1 MMKKIM
7 LFATIATGLIFNACN
22 HSDQS
27 EVELLTGQL
36 ALEGICKNYVLT
48 IESGSFNENLVE
60 KSWKHPDSGVIYT
73 HAFTM
78 KNVCDLPASIK
89 EGDLFKFTINKDEKS
104 SDCVVC
110 KAYSPTPMK
119 GLYISI
125 KE

>member
-1 MMKKIM
+1 MKKIM
-7 LFATIATGLIFNACN
+7 LFATIATGLIFNACD
-22 HSDQS
+22 HSDQP
-27 EVELLTGQL
+27 EVEVLTGKL

-60 KSWKHPDSGVIYT
+60 KSWEHPDSGVIYT

-89 EGDLFKFTINKDEKS
+89 EGDRFKFTINKGEKP
-104 SDCVVC
+104 SDCVIC

-125 KE
+125 KK

>member
-1 MMKKIM
+1 M
-7 LFATIATGLIFNACN
+7 
-22 HSDQS
+22 
-27 EVELLTGQL
+27 
-36 ALEGICKNYVLT
+36 
-48 IESGSFNENLVE
+48 
-60 KSWKHPDSGVIYT
+60 KHPDSGVIYT

-89 EGDLFKFTINKDEKS
+89 EGDLFKFTINKDEKP